1 MVAVDVEARGCG
13 GNKFFREIIVAEK
26 DFWWIVGRLFA
37 KSNILLDICRQI
49 VPTLSENGPE

>member
-13 GNKFFREIIVAEK
+13 GNNFFHDIIVDGGE
-26 DFWWIVGRLFA
+26 FWWIVGRLFA

-49 VPTLSENGPE
+49 VPTLSENGSE